1 MSAPSNASQTPST
14 DTAAAKGAWKHPAP
28 SSFRSFIE
36 KGGQFPPEKD
46 RYHLYVSKSC
56 PWAGRTMIVR
66 HLKGLESL
74 IGLTIL
80 TPYMTELGWA
90 FKKADERHIDGVEE
104 DPLYGSSHLRELYF
118 KANPSYE
125 GRFTVPAL
133 WDKKTETIVNNESS
147 EIIRIFNNA
156 FNDLL
161 PEDKATLDLYPEEL
175 RADIDGV
182 NEWVFSTVNAGV
194 YKVGF
199 STGQL
204 GYEEAIKPLF
214 ASLDRLEG
222 LLKDKEY
229 LVGGRLTEADVR
241 LFTTLVRFDPVYHG
255 HFKCN
260 IGSIRHNYPNL
271 NEWMKRL
278 YWQNPSFNTS
288 TDFHHF
294 KTGYYGQKVCSNS
307 TGIVPVGPIPS
318 IEPL

>member
-1 MSAPSNASQTPST
+1 MSAPSNTSQAPST
-14 DTAAAKGAWKHPAP
+14 DPSAGKEGAFKLSAP
-28 SSFRSFIE
+28 SSFRNFIE
-36 KGGQFPPEKD
+36 KDGQFPPEKD
-46 RYHLYVSKSC
+46 RYRLYVSKSC
-56 PWAGRTMIVR
+56 PWAGRTMIVH
-66 HLKGLESL
+66 HLKGLESVV
-74 IGLTIL
+74 GLTIL
-80 TPYMTELGWA
+80 TPYMTDLGWA

-125 GRFTVPAL
+125 GRFTVPTL

-147 EIIRIFNNA
+147 EIIRMLNNA
-156 FNDLL
+156 FNDFL
-161 PEDKATLDLYPEEL
+161 PEDKASLDLYPEEL

-182 NEWVFSTVNAGV
+182 NEWVFSTVNLGV

-199 STGQL
+199 ATSQSA
-204 GYEEAIKPLF
+204 YEEAIKPLF
-214 ASLDRLEG
+214 ASLDRLES

-241 LFTTLVRFDPVYHG
+241 LFPTLVRFDPVYHG

-271 NEWMKRL
+271 NQWTKRM
-278 YWQNPSFNTS
+278 YWLNPAFKDS
-288 TDFHHF
+288 TDFHHI
-294 KTGYYGQKVCSNS
+294 KTGYYGQKTNP
-307 TGIVPVGPIPS
+307 TGIVPVGPLPP